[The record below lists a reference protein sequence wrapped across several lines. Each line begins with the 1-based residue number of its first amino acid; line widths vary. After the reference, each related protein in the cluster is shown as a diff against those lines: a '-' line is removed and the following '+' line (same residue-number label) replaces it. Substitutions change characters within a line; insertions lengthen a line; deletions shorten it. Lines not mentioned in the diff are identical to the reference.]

1 MAHGKIKGNQSKIA
15 SAAAPVDK
23 ITGADFKALRKKKP
37 NKAQPKMAAAMGYKQ
52 PKDKE
57 MA

>member
-1 MAHGKIKGNQSKIA
+1 MAHGKLKGKQYKIA

-37 NKAQPKMAAAMGYKQ
+37 NKAQPKMAAAMGLKQ